1 MNKIVTLENGL
12 KIVFYVDKNKH
23 SNIAYLITKFGGLNK
38 ELIIND
44 DLKTIPSGCAHF
56 LEHILIE
63 YSKYGNIFSYFN
75 QKYVRFNG
83 STSNTF
89 TNFYIDT
96 IEDFYENLKILIEV
110 INNPFFKEEDVLKTK
125 GAILEEIGERVDNNF
140 YKLDKL
146 VSKSLF
152 KNSNYNNVLGS
163 KEDINSINYLDLI
176 NCYNTF
182 YRPDNQILVIAGN
195 VDIDKTV
202 KIVEV
207 LYDKLFKER
216 KDETKY
222 KIKDI
227 KLPREIGN
235 GNKDNLIKVDINSN
249 YTKIS
254 YKIDISNFSN
264 YEKVKLSFYIS
275 FFLNNHFGGTSNFYK
290 TLINKKISVYDIDSS
305 HVYLDDYLILEL
317 GTYTNKKEELVKL
330 VQDEVNNIKFK
341 EKDFINSK
349 KQAIIGLIL
358 REERL
363 YDVINPF
370 VDNILSFN
378 YYDIDKI
385 SDVDSYTFKDY
396 QEVISKL
403 DFSNYTI
410 NSLVK

>member
-1 MNKIVTLENGL
+1 M
-12 KIVFYVDKNKH
+12 
-23 SNIAYLITKFGGLNK
+23 
-38 ELIIND
+38 
-44 DLKTIPSGCAHF
+44 
-56 LEHILIE
+56 
-63 YSKYGNIFSYFN
+63 
-75 QKYVRFNG
+75 
-83 STSNTF
+83 
-89 TNFYIDT
+89 
-96 IEDFYENLKILIEV
+96 
-110 INNPFFKEEDVLKTK
+110 
-125 GAILEEIGERVDNNF
+125 
-140 YKLDKL
+140 
-146 VSKSLF
+146 
-152 KNSNYNNVLGS
+152 
-163 KEDINSINYLDLI
+163 
-176 NCYNTF
+176 
-182 YRPDNQILVIAGN
+182 
-195 VDIDKTV
+195 
-202 KIVEV
+202 
-207 LYDKLFKER
+207 LYDKFFKER